1 MYIINH
7 FQIVKPKLESLNSLP
22 VSYLSKPFY
31 KIKYN
36 LFHFKVERINIEQAQ
51 RAYDKYK
58 KDW

>member
-1 MYIINH
+1 MYIFDQ
-7 FQIVKPKLESLNSLP
+7 FQIVKLKSESLNSLP
-22 VSYLSKPFY
+22 VFYLSKPFY

-36 LFHFKVERINIEQAQ
+36 IFHFKVERINIEQAQ